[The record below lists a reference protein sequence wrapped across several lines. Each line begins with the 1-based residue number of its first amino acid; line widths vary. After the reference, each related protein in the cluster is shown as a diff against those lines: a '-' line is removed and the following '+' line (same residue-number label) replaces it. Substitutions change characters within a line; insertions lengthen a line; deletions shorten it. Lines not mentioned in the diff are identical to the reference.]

1 MTTPSGTSTTDSP
14 VDPTAITVA
23 PGDTLWS
30 IAKAAL
36 PAESTDQEIDTAW
49 RAWYS
54 TNQAV
59 IGDNPDLIAPGQQL
73 LPPPTATESG
83 QRS

>member
-1 MTTPSGTSTTDSP
+1 
-14 VDPTAITVA
+14 

-30 IAKAAL
+30 IASAAM
-36 PAESTDQEIDTAW
+36 PAPSTDQEIDAAW

-59 IGDNPDLIAPGQQL
+59 IGGNPDLITPGQQL
-73 LPPPTATESG
+73 LPPTATESG
-83 QRS
+83 HQS